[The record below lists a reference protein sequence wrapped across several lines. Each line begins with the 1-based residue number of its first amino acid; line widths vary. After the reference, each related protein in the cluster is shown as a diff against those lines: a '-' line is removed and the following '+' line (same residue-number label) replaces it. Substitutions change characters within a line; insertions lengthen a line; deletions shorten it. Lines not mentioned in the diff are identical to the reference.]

1 MESLYARKQGV
12 SWPVLNDPSAG
23 HRIPAV
29 CSFRQHLE
37 TPLSGAEEKSSV
49 NEITVHLWAMDFD
62 L

>member
-1 MESLYARKQGV
+1 MIPRLGIEFQLC
-12 SWPVLNDPSAG
+12 VLSP
-23 HRIPAV
+23 
-29 CSFRQHLE
+29 QHLE